1 MVFSGVILY
10 KLVFHLEK
18 AEKMALHDKN
28 MKDNVGSKLMHESGG
43 SDDDD
48 DDGEADYVPIRA
60 VELVDRNSG
69 KPLPYGRNMVMDQ
82 EDETGYI
89 MPTVKLV

>member
-10 KLVFHLEK
+10 KLVFHIEK
-18 AEKMALHDKN
+18 AEKLAIQEKT

-48 DDGEADYVPIRA
+48 DEADYVPIRA

-69 KPLPYGRNMVMDQ
+69 KILPYGRNMVADDD
-82 EDETGYI
+82 DETGYV
-89 MPTVKLV
+89 MPTAKLV